1 MIMLSKMILSNLKL
15 FSSWKLSSIYPDVML
30 SSDLFSKFWKS
41 GFQVATQITVYLK
54 QMIKNN

>member
-15 FSSWKLSSIYPDVML
+15 FSSWKLGSIYPDVML

-41 GFQVATQITVYLK
+41 GFQVATQIIVYLK

>member
-54 QMIKNN
+54 QMIKTN

>member
-15 FSSWKLSSIYPDVML
+15 FSSWKLSSIYPDAML
-30 SSDLFSKFWKS
+30 SSDLFLKFWKS
-41 GFQVATQITVYLK
+41 GFQVATQITIYLK